1 MRKQKHWSAEVD
13 TVPAS
18 AGIGIELDV
27 QIGQMTLRN
36 RHLQPLSGAIL
47 AHQDTVEVL
56 GDSGTIQASQ
66 LSISENCTEYRLV
79 GLNHDIVY
87 VQRETHHA

>member
-1 MRKQKHWSAEVD
+1 MRRQKDWAAEVD

-36 RHLQPLSGAIL
+36 RHLQPLSGSIL

-66 LSISENCTEYRLV
+66 LSISENCVEYRLV
-79 GLNHDIVY
+79 GLNHDIV
-87 VQRETHHA
+87 